1 MIYVVVSSKQEKRF
15 IKENLVKI
23 KDYFFDIYENTKIK
37 LIISGIGAYNVSSS
51 ISYICRLFEP
61 QKNDLILNYGFAAT
75 KEIKYVN
82 NIFRINTVKDFCLN
96 KNMYFDLTYDLGL
109 QERSLV
115 TMPKPVENNEME
127 KNMLYDME
135 GYAFYQISR
144 KFFDRQNI
152 FMIKKISDNGKN
164 NFDLKNIDLNDG
176 LDKTFEKLYNISDEQ
191 EKIYKIKEL
200 KYIKSSMIKSN
211 FTKVQKDLIIKKLYH
226 FLLDGKE
233 INNLLD
239 EIIKKEFNNKRERN
253 CYFEQIIKS

>member
-1 MIYVVVSSKQEKRF
+1 
-15 IKENLVKI
+15 
-23 KDYFFDIYENTKIK
+23 
-37 LIISGIGAYNVSSS
+37 
-51 ISYICRLFEP
+51 
-61 QKNDLILNYGFAAT
+61 
-75 KEIKYVN
+75 
-82 NIFRINTVKDFCLN
+82 
-96 KNMYFDLTYDLGL
+96 
-109 QERSLV
+109 
-115 TMPKPVENNEME
+115 
-127 KNMLYDME
+127 ME

-164 NFDLKNIDLNDG
+164 NFDLKNIDVNDE
-176 LDKTFEKLYNISDEQ
+176 LDEIFKKLYNISDEQ

-200 KYIKSSMIKSN
+200 KYIKSSMMKSN
-211 FTKVQKDLIIKKLYH
+211 FTKVQKDLIIKKLYQ